1 MLRPLV
7 PLLGLNSDASSR
19 LHANCT
25 TAPITPTN
33 CTSQSSPPG
42 SPRPKRKHGLHC
54 PSTCSPHH
62 VGHGGRPGNQAQPY
76 ISTLFARLPPLPSS
90 LTTPLGSQIHHK
102 NLKTFFESLEISS
115 RTLSII
121 CASIFLPRH
130 SFRHSFNNCFPSIP
144 IRPTQRQEK
153 PPTAAMFK
161 RSIRSTDRVDK
172 VVKLKKSY
180 RDPAKLSKLQ
190 KSFDQSPP
198 VGRYVAGACLP
209 SQTRLMAADEIVRST
224 LTSPIMTFTVGKE
237 GRLFAAHEDV
247 LSLSPFFAAACRGQ
261 FLEAESKRID
271 LPDEEPEIFSCVLE
285 YLYVCLPV
293 P

>member
-7 PLLGLNSDASSR
+7 PLLGLNSDASSACHLYNSANNTSE
-19 LHANCT
+19 LHLSKR
-25 TAPITPTN
+25 P
-33 CTSQSSPPG
+33 PPG
-42 SPRPKRKHGLHC
+42 SPKPKRKHGHGLHC
-54 PSTCSPHH
+54 QSCSPHH
-62 VGHGGRPGNQAQPY
+62 VARGRRPGNQAQPY

-144 IRPTQRQEK
+144 IRPTQRQEN

-209 SQTRLMAADEIVRST
+209 SQTRLSD
-224 LTSPIMTFTVGKE
+224 F
-237 GRLFAAHEDV
+237 
-247 LSLSPFFAAACRGQ
+247 
-261 FLEAESKRID
+261 
-271 LPDEEPEIFSCVLE
+271 
-285 YLYVCLPV
+285 
-293 P
+293 